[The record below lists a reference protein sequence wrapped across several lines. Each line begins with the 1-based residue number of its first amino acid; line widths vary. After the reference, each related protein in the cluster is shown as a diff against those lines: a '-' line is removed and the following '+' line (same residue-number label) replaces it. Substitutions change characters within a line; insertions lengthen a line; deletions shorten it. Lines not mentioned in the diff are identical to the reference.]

1 MAGFAGLAGF
11 YGKDPPGYFGGLEGA
26 HKEQDYQNQQIGSG
40 ITAQALQLLMQGGPS
55 GMAPMPPPQGQASMP
70 QGGPPQMR
78 PPMAQGPPQGP
89 MVNPQ
94 NPDFDPRNQ
103 LPPIPMAGGGPPA
116 PPAGPG
122 VSTPQTPSP
131 GAPGPPRPP
140 QMPSP
145 QGGGFAG
152 GGPQGPQGPALDLQS
167 VIRAVTQAGRGAP
180 PQAIVQSI
188 NQFIPLMN
196 LQSQQQWREMSL
208 QIREQLARQQMDIAG
223 MRAGTAERGAT
234 LGPRYDGRDV
244 RGLGTRGNGAPL
256 SDPTLTLPNS
266 SVLARCN

>member
-1 MAGFAGLAGF
+1 MAGFGGLAVMFGTQ
-11 YGKDPPGYFGGLEGA
+11 PPGYFGAFEGA
-26 HKEQDYQNQQIGSG
+26 QKAQDYQYGQIGSG

-55 GMAPMPPPQGQASMP
+55 GMAPMPP
-70 QGGPPQMR
+70 
-78 PPMAQGPPQGP
+78 QGP

-94 NPDFDPRNQ
+94 NPDFDPQNR

-122 VSTPQTPSP
+122 VSTPQPPPP

-140 QMPSP
+140 QMPPP

-180 PQAIVQSI
+180 PQAIVQSV

-196 LQSQQQWREMSL
+196 AQAQQQW
-208 QIREQLARQQMDIAG
+208 I
-223 MRAGTAERGAT
+223 
-234 LGPRYDGRDV
+234 
-244 RGLGTRGNGAPL
+244 
-256 SDPTLTLPNS
+256 
-266 SVLARCN
+266 